1 MAFETV
7 LGELQREDIIDA
19 NKILESLLNP
29 KNIDMKTHIISP
41 VTFAVLESV
50 VNNLEKLLTEVDA
63 QRQIKLPLT
72 KKILNDLVL
81 KLKLFLV
88 SWNRQSRIEV
98 TKTLQSIREEGSGER
113 SFFQRM
119 LGTGK
124 R

>member
-7 LGELQREDIIDA
+7 LGDLQREDLIDA

-41 VTFAVLESV
+41 VTFAILESV
-50 VNNLEKLLTEVDA
+50 VNNLEKLLTEVTA
-63 QRQIKLPLT
+63 QRQIRLPLT
-72 KKILNDLVL
+72 KKLLEDLIL

-88 SWNRQSRIEV
+88 SWNRQSRVEV
-98 TKTLQSIREEGSGER
+98 TKTLQSIRQEGSSER
-113 SFFQRM
+113 SFFQKL

-124 R
+124 